1 MKNGKQEVLTD
12 WKENKEFYQKQY
24 EERVSRKM
32 KISPSKA
39 EQIFQVLLDGGEE
52 DEELQKMYALF
63 KKHNWTEEQLQEMFS
78 PFFDFDFWEKQRKDA
93 LESAEIVSKKG
104 WTFPQMM
111 SHSMI
116 AYLAN
121 IESHK
126 ELEREFEEFYST
138 NGNYAK
144 MKQDILTHEFI
155 LGWKELLEQCFENYE
170 KEQYYIAIPSLFI
183 IIEGLAHML
192 VSPKF
197 QKYRKFS
204 NRTNLRNQYEKVKQ
218 DVAHDDIYII
228 IYVSVL
234 ELFNEVFKSGNFDKN
249 PERYPIINRDWV
261 LHGRDIPSNWKRVD
275 ALRLFNVIY
284 SITSLDVL
292 LEESEEN

>member
-24 EERVSRKM
+24 EERISRKM
-32 KISPSKA
+32 KISPSKT
-39 EQIFQVLLDGGEE
+39 EQIFQVLLDEGEE

-78 PFFDFDFWEKQRKDA
+78 PFFDFDFWEKQMKDA

-104 WTFPQMM
+104 GTFPQMM

-116 AYLAN
+116 AYLAS

-144 MKQDILTHEFI
+144 MKQDILAHEFI
-155 LGWKELLEQCFENYE
+155 LG
-170 KEQYYIAIPSLFI
+170 
-183 IIEGLAHML
+183 
-192 VSPKF
+192 
-197 QKYRKFS
+197 
-204 NRTNLRNQYEKVKQ
+204 
-218 DVAHDDIYII
+218 
-228 IYVSVL
+228 
-234 ELFNEVFKSGNFDKN
+234 
-249 PERYPIINRDWV
+249 
-261 LHGRDIPSNWKRVD
+261 
-275 ALRLFNVIY
+275 
-284 SITSLDVL
+284 
-292 LEESEEN
+292 